1 MSAPLNWHKWL
12 VLSLL
17 GLALSARP
25 IGCDYSSIT
34 DEFGA
39 EAVARCNEKCP
50 FQVEFKFVFKSLCQ
64 FLSFLQVVYLPLLI
78 TYYQQVC
85 YYYVR
90 YIYSVTHHISL
101 VGLTLCMIYLIIIY
115 GIKA

>member
-1 MSAPLNWHKWL
+1 MWWSSETVEARSRHQQAVGTMSAPLNWHKWL

-50 FQVEFKFVFKSLCQ
+50 FQVEFKFVFKSLS
-64 FLSFLQVVYLPLLI
+64 LSLSLLI
-78 TYYQQVC
+78 FLRVHTIRLYML
-85 YYYVR
+85 
-90 YIYSVTHHISL
+90 STNL
-101 VGLTLCMIYLIIIY
+101 
-115 GIKA
+115 

>member
-17 GLALSARP
+17 GLALSART

-34 DEFGA
+34 EKFGA

-50 FQVEFKFVFKSLCQ
+50 FQNRTGNDHFDVSCGSDCSVQQWHGAAVELRMRKGRVRLDAGWTQ
-64 FLSFLQVVYLPLLI
+64 EGSF
-78 TYYQQVC
+78 
-85 YYYVR
+85 
-90 YIYSVTHHISL
+90 
-101 VGLTLCMIYLIIIY
+101 
-115 GIKA
+115 

>member
-17 GLALSARP
+17 GLALSART

-34 DEFGA
+34 EKFGA

-50 FQVEFKFVFKSLCQ
+50 FQNRTGDGHFDVSCGSDCSV
-64 FLSFLQVVYLPLLI
+64 
-78 TYYQQVC
+78 QQ
-85 YYYVR
+85 
-90 YIYSVTHHISL
+90 ST
-101 VGLTLCMIYLIIIY
+101 TMIQD
-115 GIKA
+115 

>member
-17 GLALSARP
+17 GLALSART

-34 DEFGA
+34 EKFGA

-50 FQVEFKFVFKSLCQ
+50 FQVSKTPFVEFRKL
-64 FLSFLQVVYLPLLI
+64 
-78 TYYQQVC
+78 
-85 YYYVR
+85 
-90 YIYSVTHHISL
+90 
-101 VGLTLCMIYLIIIY
+101 
-115 GIKA
+115 

>member
-17 GLALSARP
+17 GLALSART

-34 DEFGA
+34 EKFGA

-50 FQVEFKFVFKSLCQ
+50 FQNRTGDGHFDVSCGSECSVQQGCSYGVFGGQWHGAAAELCTRKGRVRLNAGWTQ
-64 FLSFLQVVYLPLLI
+64 EGSF
-78 TYYQQVC
+78 
-85 YYYVR
+85 
-90 YIYSVTHHISL
+90 
-101 VGLTLCMIYLIIIY
+101 
-115 GIKA
+115 

>member
-1 MSAPLNWHKWL
+1 MGVEWTCVLWSSETVEERSRQQQAVGTMSAPLNWHKCL

-50 FQVEFKFVFKSLCQ
+50 FQVDLIFLFKSL
-64 FLSFLQVVYLPLLI
+64 S
-78 TYYQQVC
+78 
-85 YYYVR
+85 
-90 YIYSVTHHISL
+90 
-101 VGLTLCMIYLIIIY
+101 
-115 GIKA
+115 